1 VTEPILQPIPLKQS
15 SNRRLLLARLA
26 ALFFVIAITIY
37 IYSIRNQVQQLAQ
50 YDQLQQLA
58 QYGYAGVFFLSIL
71 ANATVLLPAPGILFV
86 FAMGGVF
93 NPAFVALAAGAG
105 AALGEFSGYLAGFS
119 GQAIVEKTA
128 VYERLSQWM
137 QRNGSLTILV
147 LAFVPNPIFDV
158 AGMLAGALRMKLH
171 VFLFW
176 CMIGK
181 IMKMLLFAYAGSLS
195 LKWLY

>member
-1 VTEPILQPIPLKQS
+1 MTEPILQPIPLKQS
-15 SNRRLLLARLA
+15 SNRCLLLARLA

-37 IYSIRNQVQQLAQ
+37 VYSIRDQLQQLAQ

-58 QYGYAGVFFLSIL
+58 QYGYAGVFLLSIL

-119 GQAIVEKTA
+119 GQAIAEKTA

-137 QRNGSLTILV
+137 QRKGPLTILV

-158 AGMLAGALRMKLH
+158 AGMLAGALRMKPQ

-181 IMKMLLFAYAGSLS
+181 ILKMLLFAYAGSLS

>member
-15 SNRRLLLARLA
+15 SNRCLLLARLA

-37 IYSIRNQVQQLAQ
+37 VYSIRDQLQQLAQ

-58 QYGYAGVFFLSIL
+58 QYGYAGVFLLSIL

-119 GQAIVEKTA
+119 GQAIAEKTA

-137 QRNGSLTILV
+137 QRKGPLTILV

-158 AGMLAGALRMKLH
+158 AGMLAGALRMKPQ

-181 IMKMLLFAYAGSLS
+181 ILKMLLFAYAGSLS